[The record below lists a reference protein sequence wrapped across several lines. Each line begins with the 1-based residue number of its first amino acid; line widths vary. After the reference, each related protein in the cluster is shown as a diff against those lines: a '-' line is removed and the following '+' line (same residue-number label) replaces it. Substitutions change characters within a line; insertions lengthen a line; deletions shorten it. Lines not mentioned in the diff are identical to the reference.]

1 MPIMVS
7 LSNTQIPVQKILK
20 YWRKEIN
27 LLSNTLSI
35 VERRNQYERKLKLN
49 FLFVVN
55 LWSKWE

>member
-20 YWRKEIN
+20 RWRKEIN